1 MELPES
7 EGFLVL
13 LLELGGKAQ
22 RHEDDYVPVLDVHR
36 ETGEDFVDDSE
47 RHEESLAL
55 EAELTANDFEP
66 LDDRDPQVKV
76 VAGKGNE
83 RFFVG
88 F

>member
-1 MELPES
+1 
-7 EGFLVL
+7 
-13 LLELGGKAQ
+13 
-22 RHEDDYVPVLDVHR
+22 VHR